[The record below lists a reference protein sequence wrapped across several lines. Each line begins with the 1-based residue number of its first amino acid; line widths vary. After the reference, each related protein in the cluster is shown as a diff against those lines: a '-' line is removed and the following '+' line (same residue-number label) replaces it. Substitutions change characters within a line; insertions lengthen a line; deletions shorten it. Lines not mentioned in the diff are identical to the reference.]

1 MSTLPPLRQAVD
13 RRGGIVAAAL
23 LLVLLATAPL
33 RAAEDDPYSVTVS
46 VDATGETSGKA
57 RDQARNDG
65 ERRAFATLAEGFW
78 GGAAPEKLRRLDT
91 NTLHILVSGSSVPT
105 DC

>member
-57 RDQARNDG
+57 RDSPMSHR
-65 ERRAFATLAEGFW
+65 
-78 GGAAPEKLRRLDT
+78 
-91 NTLHILVSGSSVPT
+91 PT
-105 DC
+105 SFPWACR